1 MPSCRPVINRS
12 HKGAIRLINLVVIVV
27 VVQIVAVYIY
37 IYFPNQAR
45 GPYRENISARGLD
58 STHLAALG
66 PYKKRPRADI
76 LPVRSRASLVNK
88 IFITRLKLL
97 RRKTQIIDCKDTIN
111 FERSIFI

>member
-27 VVQIVAVYIY
+27 VVQVVAVIY

-45 GPYRENISARGLD
+45 GPYRENISVRGLD

-88 IFITRLKLL
+88 RFITRLKLF
-97 RRKTQIIDCKDTIN
+97 RRKTEIIDCKDTIN